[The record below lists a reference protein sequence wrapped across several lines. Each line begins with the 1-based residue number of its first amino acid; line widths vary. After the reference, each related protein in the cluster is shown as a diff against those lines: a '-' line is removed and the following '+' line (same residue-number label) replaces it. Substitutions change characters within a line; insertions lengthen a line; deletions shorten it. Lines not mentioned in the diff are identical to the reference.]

1 MRLSTFFR
9 RVLGLARTRVRS
21 VQLIEGPDGV
31 EVVVDVVPQWR
42 KKRCGSCGRH
52 ARRVHGTEG
61 KLRVWRHLGVFGTV
75 VLLRCLVHRV
85 LCPRCGVKTMEVPW
99 ARPGSV
105 FSRAFEDEVAWFL
118 QRTDQTT
125 TSTFFGISWPTA
137 GRIARRVV
145 KEKLGAELLDGLR
158 LIGVDE
164 ISYGR
169 PRKFV
174 TVVVDHERGR
184 IVWAGEGK
192 SEATLAA
199 FFEELGSERSARIE
213 VVSMDMSAAFAK
225 AVKNNAPNAEV
236 VYDRFHVIQLLN
248 QALDELRRAEMRAAP
263 NEAYKKGLK
272 GSRFAMLKNSWNC
285 TPKDADKLS
294 TVQHSNQR
302 LFRGYLLRETFQNV
316 YAVDLPEEADEHFN
330 AWYRWARRSRLG
342 PFRRVAATFKTHWA
356 GVRRF
361 IERRLTNAA
370 VEAYNGKARMLSH
383 RAFGFHS
390 AKAFIAMLKLCCS
403 GVTLSPLG
411 QGHP

>member
-1 MRLSTFFR
+1 MRLSAFFR
-9 RVLGLARTRVRS
+9 RVLGLARTRVRA
-21 VQLIEGPDGV
+21 VELIEGTHGV
-31 EVVVDVVPQWR
+31 EIAVDVAPQWR
-42 KKRCGSCGRH
+42 RERCGACGRR
-52 ARRVHGTEG
+52 ARRVHGIAG
-61 KLRVWRHLGVFGTV
+61 KLRVWRHLGLFGAV
-75 VLLRCLVHRV
+75 VSLRCRVHRI
-85 LCPRCGVKTMEVPW
+85 LCRRCGVKTMEVPW

-145 KEKLGAELLDGLR
+145 KEKLGAKLLDGLK

-184 IVWAGEGK
+184 IVWAAEGK

-199 FFEELGSERSARIE
+199 FFQELGTERSARIE

-225 AVKNNAPNAEV
+225 AVKNNAPKAEI

-248 QALDELRRAEMRAAP
+248 QALDEVRRAEMRAAA

-272 GSRFAMLKNSWNC
+272 GSRFALLKNSWNC
-285 TPKDADKLS
+285 TPKDVGKLAS
-294 TVQHSNQR
+294 VQRGNQR
-302 LFRGYLLRETFQNV
+302 LFRAYLLRETFQNV
-316 YAVDLPEEADEHFN
+316 YAVDLPEEADEHFD
-330 AWYRWARRSRLG
+330 AWFGWARRSRLE
-342 PFRRVAATFKTHWA
+342 PFRRVAATLKSHWL

-361 IERRLTNAA
+361 LERHLTNAP

-403 GVTLSPLG
+403 GLTLSPIG
-411 QGHP
+411 QGRP